1 MRTSLVFGSIV
12 TAALSVGCSATVD
25 VTRVVSQD
33 RASHLAGGKLAP
45 SAIVH
50 ADGSRAPV
58 PSDAVIANGKATIPN
73 AHGLTVVNVG
83 PNDVI
88 QVDGDDRITG
98 VRMADGSTVRFQPG
112 TAFSPEG
119 SPIVRGKL
127 AEGERTV

>member
-1 MRTSLVFGSIV
+1 M
-12 TAALSVGCSATVD
+12 
-25 VTRVVSQD
+25 
-33 RASHLAGGKLAP
+33 
-45 SAIVH
+45 
-50 ADGSRAPV
+50 
-58 PSDAVIANGKATIPN
+58 IANGKATIPN

-127 AEGERTV
+127 AEGERTVDLAPSDKIEMQGTLEDGDEIVLSARATKPGAVSIGFGECRGRIAPALVGRQAEIAA